1 MCTAL
6 KELEARGE
14 ARGEALGEKRGMI
27 RLNQLYRI
35 LIRDADLELMKLA
48 TEDDG
53 VRNDLFLKYG
63 I

>member
-14 ARGEALGEKRGMI
+14 KTGEKRGMN

-35 LIRDADLELMKLA
+35 LICNDDLELMKLA
-48 TEDDG
+48 AQ
-53 VRNDLFLKYG
+53 NDSVLNELFLKYG

>member
-14 ARGEALGEKRGMI
+14 ALGEKRGI
-27 RLNQLYRI
+27 NRLNQLYRI

-48 TEDDG
+48 AENDA